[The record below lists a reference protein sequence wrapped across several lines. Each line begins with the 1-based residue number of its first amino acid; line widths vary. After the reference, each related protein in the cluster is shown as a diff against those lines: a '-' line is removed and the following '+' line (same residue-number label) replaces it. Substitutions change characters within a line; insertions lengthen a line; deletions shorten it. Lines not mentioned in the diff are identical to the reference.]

1 GGHGAWPHLCVDA
14 VLVAAQITVALQT
27 LVSREVKPT
36 EPAVV
41 TVASIHAGTA
51 PNIIP
56 ETCTLT
62 GTVRTFNKQVRGYL
76 AKRIEEVASGIAHAL
91 RAECTCT
98 YEYGN
103 PPVVN
108 DPVMTDLVLDVA
120 RETVGADHV
129 IINEQTMG
137 GEDFASFL
145 EAVPGCFFFI
155 GTRNEERGLI
165 WGHHHPRFNVDETAL
180 PTAVDMIVAV
190 AERYL
195 ATH

>member
-1 GGHGAWPHLCVDA
+1 

-41 TVASIHAGTA
+41 TVATIHAGTA
-51 PNIIP
+51 ANIIP

-62 GTVRTFNKQVRGYL
+62 GTVRTFDKELRGYL
-76 AKRIEEVASGIAHAL
+76 AKRIEEVASNVARAL
-91 RAECTCT
+91 RAECTCS
-98 YEYGN
+98 YEWGN
-103 PPVVN
+103 PPLVN
-108 DPVMTDLVLDVA
+108 DPAMTDLVLDVA

-129 IINEQTMG
+129 IIDEPTMG
-137 GEDFASFL
+137 GEDFSSFL
-145 EAVPGCFFFI
+145 EAVPGCFFFV
-155 GTRNEERGLI
+155 GTRNEERGLV
-165 WGHHHPRFNVDETAL
+165 WGHHHPRFDVDEAAL
-180 PTAVDMIVAV
+180 PTAVDLMVAV